1 MRAGEQH
8 LSQESLASEVRF
20 ARQPA
25 AKEHA
30 IGEEAL
36 WLFVAGV

>member
-1 MRAGEQH
+1 LG
-8 LSQESLASEVRF
+8 QESLASEVHFERH
-20 ARQPA
+20 AS